1 MFCLFIPF
9 SFFFFSGV
17 RTVCKWLTFLH
28 HADFG
33 IGFYF
38 YFRCFSLYNAW
49 ALKKNM
55 IAFDEGLLAIT
66 VVTGRI

>member
-1 MFCLFIPF
+1 MFWFWYVLFF
-9 SFFFFSGV
+9 LC
-17 RTVCKWLTFLH
+17 RDYLQWLTFLH

-38 YFRCFSLYNAW
+38 YFGCFSLYNAW

-55 IAFDEGLLAIT
+55 ISFDEGFLGIR
-66 VVTGRI
+66 VVTGII

>member
-1 MFCLFIPF
+1 MLLFLFF
-9 SFFFFSGV
+9 SFNVG
-17 RTVCKWLTFLH
+17 TICKWLTFLR

-33 IGFYF
+33 TGFYF
-38 YFRCFSLYNAW
+38 YFKCFSLYNAW

-55 IAFDEGLLAIT
+55 IAFDEGLLGIT